1 MINFGNMMRLL
12 DKSFLSKSQFSF
24 LTTTLLR
31 RKYFTKLRNSSSAEE
46 ILDGILQGKREALAK
61 GITLTESTR
70 KDHKEEAHKLLGLT
84 LEHIK
89 KNLNK
94 PTFRIGLTGSPGA
107 GKSTLIETL
116 GKRLT
121 SLGHKVAV
129 LAVDPSSAKTGGSL
143 LGDRTRMVELSHDPN
158 AFIRPSPSS
167 GTLGGVTRKTN
178 EAVIL
183 CEGAGYNIILIETV
197 GIGQSEFA
205 VSNMTDMF
213 VLIIPPG
220 SGDEL
225 QGIKKGV
232 VEMADLVLINKADG
246 DLLPAARKVQM
257 EYMSALKLLRRP
269 GEKWTPKVYPVSSLH
284 DIGFEKAWWKMEQYY
299 EKMLE
304 DGSFYQNRKSQYI
317 SWMWNYVQDN
327 IMDRFLSHKKVKSS
341 IKDFEE
347 LVVTEQMHPAFAA
360 DELLRIFTEKE
371 EN

>member
-1 MINFGNMMRLL
+1 MI
-12 DKSFLSKSQFSF
+12 
-24 LTTTLLR
+24 
-31 RKYFTKLRNSSSAEE
+31 KLRNASSAEE
-46 ILDGILQGKREALAK
+46 ILDGILKGRREALAK

-70 KDHKEEAHKLLGLT
+70 QDHKEEAHKLLSLT
-84 LEHIK
+84 LEHLK
-89 KNLNK
+89 KKQNK

-183 CEGAGYNIILIETV
+183 CEGAGYNIILVETV

-232 VEMADLVLINKADG
+232 VEMADLVLVNKADG

-257 EYMSALKLLRRP
+257 EYMSALKLYEDRVRNGHLRFIRFR
-269 GEKWTPKVYPVSSLH
+269 VYTMRAL
-284 DIGFEKAWWKMEQYY
+284 IRYGGRWNNIMRRCWKMRRFIRIVD
-299 EKMLE
+299 L
-304 DGSFYQNRKSQYI
+304 SINRGCGIIYKI
-317 SWMWNYVQDN
+317 ILWIAFFHM
-327 IMDRFLSHKKVKSS
+327 KK
-341 IKDFEE
+341 
-347 LVVTEQMHPAFAA
+347 
-360 DELLRIFTEKE
+360 
-371 EN
+371 

>member
-1 MINFGNMMRLL
+1 MRLL
-12 DKSFLSKSQFSF
+12 EKSLPTRSHLTC
-24 LTTTLLR
+24 LTTLVR
-31 RKYFTKLRNSSSAEE
+31 RKSLIKLRNASSAEE
-46 ILDGILQGKREALAK
+46 ILDGILKGRREALAK

-70 KDHKEEAHKLLGLT
+70 QDHKEEAHKLLSLT
-84 LEHIK
+84 LEHLK
-89 KNLNK
+89 KKQNK

-183 CEGAGYNIILIETV
+183 CEGAGYNIILVETV

-232 VEMADLVLINKADG
+232 VEMADLVLVNKADG

-269 GEKWTPKVYPVSSLH
+269 GQKWTPKVYPVSSLH
-284 DIGFEKAWWKMEQYY
+284 DEGFDKVWWKMEQYY

-304 DGSFYQNRKSQYI
+304 DETFHQNRRSQYK
-317 SWMWNYVQDN
+317 SWMWNYLQDN
-327 IMDRFLSHKKVKSS
+327 IMDRFLSHEKVKSK
-341 IKDFEE
+341 IRDFERKVE
-347 LVVTEQMHPAFAA
+347 SEQIHPAYAA
-360 DELLRIFTEKE
+360 DELLRIFTEQQK
-371 EN
+371 

>member
-1 MINFGNMMRLL
+1 MRLL
-12 DKSFLSKSQFSF
+12 DGFIVSNPQLLFGC
-24 LTTTLLR
+24 LTSATR
-31 RKYFTKLRNSSSAEE
+31 RKSYIKLKNSSSAED
-46 ILDGILQGKREALAK
+46 IFKGIIKGKREALAK
-61 GITLTESTR
+61 GITLTESKR
-70 KDHKEEAHKLLGLT
+70 QDHIDEGHKLVSLT

-89 KNLNK
+89 KNQSK

-121 SLGHKVAV
+121 SSGHKVAV

-183 CEGAGYNIILIETV
+183 CEGAGYDIILVETV

-284 DIGFEKAWWKMEQYY
+284 DIGFDKAWWKMEQFY
-299 EKMLE
+299 EKMLK
-304 DGSFYQNRKSQYI
+304 DGSFHKKRTSQHK

-327 IMDRFLSHKKVKSS
+327 IMDCFLSHINVKNQ
-341 IKDFEE
+341 IKHFEM
-347 LVVTEQMHPAFAA
+347 LVETEQIHAAHAA
-360 DELLRIFTEKE
+360 DELLRIFSGKE
-371 EN
+371 H

>member
-1 MINFGNMMRLL
+1 LSQRMMRLL
-12 DKSFLSKSQFSF
+12 QILRKGKSKIPGTFLFTSSIRWKSYQA
-24 LTTTLLR
+24 
-31 RKYFTKLRNSSSAEE
+31 LRNALSAEE
-46 ILDGILQGKREALAK
+46 IYSELIKGNRGALAK

-70 KDHKEEAHKLLGLT
+70 QDHIDEAHKLLHLT
-84 LEHIK
+84 LEHL
-89 KNLNK
+89 KNKQTKK

-116 GKRLT
+116 GKQLT

-167 GTLGGVTRKTN
+167 GTLGGVTRRTN
-178 EAVIL
+178 EAIVL
-183 CEGAGYNIILIETV
+183 CEGAGYDIILVETV

-246 DLLPAARKVQM
+246 DLLPAARKVQT
-257 EYMSALKLLRRP
+257 EYMSALKLLQRP
-269 GEKWTPKVYPVSSLH
+269 GAKWTPKVYPVSALH
-284 DIGFEKAWWKMEQYY
+284 NEGLDKAWWKIEQYKS
-299 EKMLE
+299 KMLE
-304 DGSFYQNRKSQYI
+304 DETFLQKRKHQYK

-327 IMDRFLSHKKVKSS
+327 IMERFLSNEKVKNR
-341 IKDFEE
+341 IKHFEI
-347 LVVTEQMHPAFAA
+347 LVENEQVHPAFAA
-360 DELLRIFTEKE
+360 DELLKIFTN